1 MKAQQYKAA
10 VQHYSSALTKCQLSR
25 SFSLAAAN
33 RSLALVRL
41 GKHKEALEDISL
53 ALEAGG
59 YPEENR
65 HKLLERRAKCHL
77 HLGQYREA
85 EHSLQGGLASLAILA
100 DIDGCDKERLKA
112 RQNIKTELERVR
124 SGEEP

>member
-85 EHSLQGGLASLAILA
+85 EHSLQGGLASLA

-124 SGEEP
+124 SGEEH

>member
-85 EHSLQGGLASLAILA
+85 EHSLQGGLASLA

-124 SGEEP
+124 AGEEP

>member
-1 MKAQQYKAA
+1 MRKSEFHGEDK
-10 VQHYSSALTKCQLSR
+10 SSRT
-25 SFSLAAAN
+25 FSLSAAN

-41 GKHKEALEDISL
+41 DKHQAALDDISL
-53 ALEAGG
+53 ALEAG
-59 YPEENR
+59 YPQENR